1 MSRPVLI
8 LFTRIPRLG
17 IGKRRLAR
25 SIGDRRALILARLML
40 AQTQRRLRALRGITR
55 IIALTPDHHARL
67 STPGWQK
74 IGQGRGDLG
83 ARMQRAIGHYPR
95 RVVILIGSDIPDI
108 TASDIRQAVR
118 LLRGHHAIFGP
129 AKDGGYWLIGQS
141 GRRPALPFAHV
152 RWSSPH
158 ALADTRANFT
168 RQRTYLLRWLCDIDD
183 APGNQPVHRE

>member
-1 MSRPVLI
+1 MNRPVLI

-25 SIGDRRALILARLML
+25 HIGDRSALILARHML
-40 AQTQRRLRALRGITR
+40 AQTQRRLRRLRGITR

-67 STPGWQK
+67 SAPGWQK

-83 ARMQRAIGHYPR
+83 TRMARAIGHYPNR
-95 RVVILIGSDIPDI
+95 SVILIGSDIPDI
-108 TASDIRQAVR
+108 TEADIRHAVR

-129 AKDGGYWLIGQS
+129 AEDGGYWLIGQS
-141 GRRPALPFAHV
+141 ARRPPTPFAHV

-158 ALADTRANFT
+158 ALADTMANFT
-168 RQRTYLLRWLCDIDD
+168 RQRTHLLRWLCDIDD
-183 APGNQPVHRE
+183 APGN